1 MMFRLSIKVD
11 AVKISAEVWLQ
22 RITMNQSGD
31 SCWMG
36 CAIRCSHGVDNF
48 MLSTGPCLL
57 YFPYF
62 LFFVPKLLGLL

>member
-36 CAIRCSHGVDNF
+36 CA
-48 MLSTGPCLL
+48 MPGPCLL